1 MMVHNLME
9 EVVRQCLKELIQT
22 QKQLQDCDVKT
33 QSDIM
38 AIALNNLQPK
48 YVSSSQGEMFVKTQV
63 RQLEPDV
70 FKELSY
76 AIDKVLNSRRK
87 TDFQTGEE

>member
-1 MMVHNLME
+1 MVHNLME

-22 QKQLQDCDVKT
+22 QKQLSGCDLKT

-48 YVSSSQGEMFVKTQV
+48 YVSSSQGEMFVKTQA
-63 RQLEPDV
+63 RLFEPEV
-70 FKELSY
+70 YKELSY
-76 AIDKVLNSRRK
+76 AVEKVLNSQRK
-87 TDFQTGEE
+87 KDFPTDEE

>member
-1 MMVHNLME
+1 ME
-9 EVVRQCLKELIQT
+9 EVVRQCLKELIHT
-22 QKQLQDCDVKT
+22 QKLQDCDVKT

-48 YVSSSQGEMFVKTQV
+48 YVSSTQGEMFVKTQV

-70 FKELSY
+70 YKELSY
-76 AIDKVLNSRRK
+76 AIEKVQNSQRK
-87 TDFQTGEE
+87 TDFQTDEESY